1 MYPEQAWQATLG
13 ELQLQM
19 TKATFNTWVKDTR
32 FLAHEDD
39 LFFVSVPSAY
49 AKDWLEN
56 RLYATIKRTLENVM
70 GHSLELRF
78 VVWNDP
84 GNGPDRKVDT
94 LPLLYETTTPQPANG
109 DNGYQSNGAGEQR
122 SKGMRLIPRY
132 TFDSFIVGSHNRLAH
147 AAALAASEN
156 PAKAYNPLFIYGG
169 VGLGKTH
176 LLHAIGHACEKKNLT
191 TVYVSSEEFTND
203 LISAIRKH
211 KTEELRDKYR
221 SPDVLLL
228 DDIQFI
234 AGKEQTQEELFHTF
248 NALHSEDKQLV
259 ISSDRPPKAM
269 AQLEERLQ
277 SRFEWGLIV
286 DIQTPDLETRVAI
299 LQAKAESQAI
309 NIPQEVLHMIAY
321 YIRRNIRELEGALN
335 KVVAYC
341 NLRGQ
346 TPNAKLAEA
355 ALANMINRGQDLTI
369 PIITETVANYYGI
382 SMDDIIGKSRSRNV
396 ARPRQLAMFL
406 AREET
411 ESSLPQIGHA
421 LGDRDHTTVLYGC
434 TKVEDLIETDQTFRR
449 EMLEIKAQLFEKVTA
464 L

>member
-19 TKATFNTWVKDTR
+19 TRATYNTWVKDTR

-39 LFFVSVPSAY
+39 LYFVTVPSAY

-56 RLYATIKRTLENVM
+56 RLYTTIKRTLESIM
-70 GHSLELRF
+70 GCGLELRF

-84 GNGPDRKVDT
+84 DQGGNRKIDT
-94 LPLLYETTTPQPANG
+94 LPLLYNQDITLPADNENHQPKNG
-109 DNGYQSNGAGEQR
+109 PNSR
-122 SKGMRLIPRY
+122 SKGMRLIPHY
-132 TFDSFIVGSHNRLAH
+132 TFDSFVVGSSNRLAH

-176 LLHAIGHACEKKNLT
+176 LLHAIGHACEAKRLT

-211 KTEELRDKYR
+211 KTEELREKYR

-248 NALHSEDKQLV
+248 NKLYSEEKQLV

-286 DIQTPDLETRVAI
+286 DIQSPDLETRVAI
-299 LQAKAESQAI
+299 LQAKAENQAI
-309 NIPQEVLHMIAY
+309 NIAPEVLDMIAY

-341 NLRGQ
+341 NLMGEK
-346 TPNAKLAEA
+346 PNTRLAEA
-355 ALANMINRGQDLTI
+355 ALENMINRGQDLTI
-369 PIITETVANYYGI
+369 PLITEIVANYYGI
-382 SMDDIIGKSRSRNV
+382 SVEEVVGKSRSRKF

-411 ESSLPQIGHA
+411 EASLPQIGQA
-421 LGDRDHTTVLYGC
+421 LGDRDHTTVMYGC
-434 TKVEDLIETDQTFRR
+434 TKVEDLIETDPSFRR
-449 EMLEIKAQLFEKVTA
+449 EMLEIKARLFDKETVH
-464 L
+464 